1 MFGIDARLFIDGE
14 RVSIAQFLQNKNQ
27 NSNLDS
33 LFSQIGGGVEGEE
46 EASAPAGEAPITLK
60 VKDQTGE
67 EMFFKVKKGTE
78 MSKIFNAY
86 AGRRGVAVNTLRF
99 MLDERRLQ
107 STDTPKM
114 LEMEEDDQIDVYLE
128 QQGGG
133 VEVLYIFYV
142 SVNFELFFRTVMRC
156 LLQVAQRLQS
166 R

>member
-1 MFGIDARLFIDGE
+1 MFTNARLFIDGN
-14 RVSIAQFLQNKNQ
+14 RVSIEQFLQNQ
-27 NSNLDS
+27 NESCKLEI
-33 LFSQIGGGVEGEE
+33 LMSQIGGGVEGDE
-46 EASAPAGEAPITLK
+46 EASVQPGEAPITLK

-128 QQGGG
+128 QLGGG
-133 VEVLYIFYV
+133 VEVLRTFCVI
-142 SVNFELFFRTVMRC
+142 LFC
-156 LLQVAQRLQS
+156 SPRLFS
-166 R
+166 GW